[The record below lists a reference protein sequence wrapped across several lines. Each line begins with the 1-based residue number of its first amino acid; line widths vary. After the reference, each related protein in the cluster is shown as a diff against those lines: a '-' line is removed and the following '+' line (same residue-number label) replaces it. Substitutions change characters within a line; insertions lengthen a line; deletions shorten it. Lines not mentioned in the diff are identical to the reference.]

1 MQVHGGGTMAEI
13 VLAERAVGATLMI
26 EAGPFR
32 RLGGGFL
39 VVITIQ
45 LDPVTEIVFVIQGDA
60 VFDCH

>member
-1 MQVHGGGTMAEI
+1 
-13 VLAERAVGATLMI
+13 MI

-32 RLGGGFL
+32 RLGGGLL

-60 VFDCH
+60 VLDCH